1 MVRKEFERVVADV
14 MCRHLQDNYLLSD
27 QQFRL
32 RPRGFISDHLMLL
45 TGGWQDN
52 LDGGLDT
59 VVVALD
65 LAGAFDRIWH
75 RGLLEKL
82 RTKGIHG
89 DLLQV
94 LGDFLQGR
102 TLQVVVNGQASKSLP
117 VRASVP

>member
-1 MVRKEFERVVADV
+1 

-32 RPRGFISDHLMLL
+32 RPGGFISDLLMLL

-94 LGDFLQGR
+94 LGDYLQGR
-102 TLQVVVNGQASKSLP
+102 TLQVVVNGQASESLP

>member
-1 MVRKEFERVVADV
+1 
-14 MCRHLQDNYLLSD
+14 
-27 QQFRL
+27 
-32 RPRGFISDHLMLL
+32 MLL
-45 TGGWQDN
+45 TGGWQDA

-65 LAGAFDRIWH
+65 IAGAFDRIWH

-89 DLLQV
+89 NLLQV
-94 LGDFLQGR
+94 LGDYLQGR
-102 TLQVVVNGQASKSLP
+102 TLQVVVNGQASESLS